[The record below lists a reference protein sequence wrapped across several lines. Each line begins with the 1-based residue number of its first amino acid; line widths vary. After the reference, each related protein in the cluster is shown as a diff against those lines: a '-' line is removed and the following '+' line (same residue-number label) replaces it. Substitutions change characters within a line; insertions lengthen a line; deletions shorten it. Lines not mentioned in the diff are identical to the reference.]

1 MERTMQIIR
10 RLIAVLLLTIGC
22 GAVPAMAYDEIA
34 VTNGATLIGTI
45 TLDGV
50 VPQSKQSIIHGSG

>member
-34 VTNGATLIGTI
+34 VTNSGTLIGTI

-50 VPQSKQSIIHGSG
+50 VP